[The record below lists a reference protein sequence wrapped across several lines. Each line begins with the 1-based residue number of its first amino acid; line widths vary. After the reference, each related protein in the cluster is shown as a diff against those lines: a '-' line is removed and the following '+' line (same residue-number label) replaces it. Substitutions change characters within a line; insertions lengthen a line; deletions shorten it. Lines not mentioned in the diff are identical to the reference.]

1 MADAALPADPRA
13 DVRAGGGW
21 GLLLAALVAFLFL
34 PSLFAVVVPVTEPH
48 RLLLPAL
55 AALMVVGWLAGG
67 SLALALA
74 WAAVAVTAVLWPASA
89 GTFDTLQR
97 AWSVLLAGAFGL
109 VIAVSKPSRAFVGR
123 GVAAAAAAMA
133 LVVGLALVTTGGPGL
148 IDGTLRKEYADRI
161 TVPATVWEKY
171 LQSPEWARQVEQ
183 SPALGE
189 AGASFLEQLR
199 TLPAIAA
206 SYATVAPAMLVLQ
219 SLVALALAWALY
231 HRTSRVPLGP
241 PLASLRDFR
250 FSDQL
255 VWGLVVGFAL
265 VVVPEA
271 PRSRLF
277 GANVLVFF
285 GALYALRGLGVLW
298 WFLKPGRAMTV
309 LLVLVT
315 IVAFPVAVPAV
326 LSLVLGLGVID
337 TWLDWRTRAR
347 VTPQSSE

>member
-1 MADAALPADPRA
+1 MADAALAAEPRA
-13 DVRAGGGW
+13 SAGAGEGW

-34 PSLFAVVVPVTEPH
+34 PSLFAIVVPVTETH

-55 AALMVVGWLAGG
+55 ASLMVVGWLAGG
-67 SLALALA
+67 SLTLALA
-74 WAAVAVTAVLWPASA
+74 WAAIAVAVVLWPGSA

-97 AWSVLLAGAFGL
+97 AWSVLLAGVFGL
-109 VIAVSKPSRAFVGR
+109 VIAVSRQSRAFLGR
-123 GVAAAAAAMA
+123 GVAAAAVTMA
-133 LVVGLALVTTGGPGL
+133 LVVGLVLVSTGGPGL
-148 IDGTLRKEYADRI
+148 IDGTVRKEYADRI
-161 TVPATVWEKY
+161 AIPATVWENY
-171 LQSPEWARQVEQ
+171 LQSPEWARQVEK

-206 SYATVAPAMLVLQ
+206 SYATVAPAMLLLQ

-231 HRTSRVPLGP
+231 HRSGRVPLGP
-241 PLASLRDFR
+241 PLGSLRDFR
-250 FSDQL
+250 FNDQL
-255 VWGLVVGFAL
+255 VWGLVAGVAL
-265 VVVPEA
+265 VVVPGV
-271 PRSRLF
+271 PGTRLV

-285 GALYALRGLGVLW
+285 GALYGLRGMGVLV

-326 LSLVLGLGVID
+326 LSLALGLGVID

-347 VTPQSSE
+347 MTPQSSE